1 MEDEEMRKVFTIHIL
16 LRNDS
21 TYYGRVE
28 GLKDCRAYAA
38 TLHELLERL
47 EKAIALAL
55 EYEEVK

>member
-1 MEDEEMRKVFTIHIL
+1 MEEDMRRVFTIHVL

-47 EKAIALAL
+47 ERAIALAL
-55 EYEEVK
+55 EYEEAK